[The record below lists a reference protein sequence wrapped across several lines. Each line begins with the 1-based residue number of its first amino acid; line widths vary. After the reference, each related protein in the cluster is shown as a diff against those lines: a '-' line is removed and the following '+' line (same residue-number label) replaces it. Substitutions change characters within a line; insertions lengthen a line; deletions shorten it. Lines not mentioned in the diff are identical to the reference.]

1 MHHRAPGPRRSNAL
15 GRTQEG
21 IVRAVLSSLAAFAA
35 AGLRPRT
42 PLAKAIVAVLV
53 IKLVGITAA
62 RLFIFNN
69 DSRPAAGAATIE
81 RVIGV
86 SSGVNSGMSSS
97 AR

>member
-1 MHHRAPGPRRSNAL
+1 
-15 GRTQEG
+15 
-21 IVRAVLSSLAAFAA
+21 VRAVLSSLAAFAA
-35 AGLRPRT
+35 AGLWPRT

-62 RLFIFNN
+62 RLFIFNDN
-69 DSRPAAGAATIE
+69 ARPPADAAVIA

-86 SSGVNSGMSSS
+86 AAP